1 MAPVRL
7 RFSMHTCIFLC
18 IHLVGSYTM
27 YPIDVKIMQGE
38 TEGKV
43 LVVLGYKCHK
53 HRVQGGTV
61 CGVGGDELTS
71 QE

>member
-1 MAPVRL
+1 
-7 RFSMHTCIFLC
+7 
-18 IHLVGSYTM
+18 M